1 MAAIFPQSSQS
12 IFNQWDETIKAAI
25 NWLIESL
32 DNVHFSP
39 LSGYISRPEGSDES
53 CRIQSKSN
61 TKEEKIDGKKRKKN
75 RVTNRCR
82 IILLF

>member
-25 NWLIESL
+25 NWLIEGL

-39 LSGYISRPEGSDES
+39 LSGYISRPEESDKS
-53 CRIQSKSN
+53 FRIQSKSN
-61 TKEEKIDGKKRKKN
+61 TKEEKIDRKKKEE
-75 RVTNRCR
+75 
-82 IILLF
+82 